1 MKAEKGKNAIAYCRR
16 HREKLARFSVGPET
30 NLLRKQK
37 SDFLPSH
44 GKSYKKIMLFTWL
57 GHGPLLKQ
65 SGPQVRDCASGITF
79 QGSPERRSG
88 LLPAPKP
95 WYQPA
100 GR

>member
-44 GKSYKKIMLFTWL
+44 GKSYKKLCYLPGL
-57 GHGPLLKQ
+57 GTG
-65 SGPQVRDCASGITF
+65 
-79 QGSPERRSG
+79 RS
-88 LLPAPKP
+88 
-95 WYQPA
+95 
-100 GR
+100 

>member
-44 GKSYKKIMLFTWL
+44 GKSYKNYAIYPAWARAAPETERPASARLC
-57 GHGPLLKQ
+57 
-65 SGPQVRDCASGITF
+65 VRNYFPRLA
-79 QGSPERRSG
+79 
-88 LLPAPKP
+88 
-95 WYQPA
+95 
-100 GR
+100 

>member
-44 GKSYKKIMLFTWL
+44 GKSYKNYAIYLAWARAAPETERSASARL
-57 GHGPLLKQ
+57 C
-65 SGPQVRDCASGITF
+65 VRNYFPRLA
-79 QGSPERRSG
+79 
-88 LLPAPKP
+88 
-95 WYQPA
+95 
-100 GR
+100 